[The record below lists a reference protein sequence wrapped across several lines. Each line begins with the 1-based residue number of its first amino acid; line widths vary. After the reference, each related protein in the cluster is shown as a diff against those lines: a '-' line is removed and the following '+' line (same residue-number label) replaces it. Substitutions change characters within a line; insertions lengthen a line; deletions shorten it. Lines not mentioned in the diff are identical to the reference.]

1 MQDERHPRRVSRH
14 RAERTITR
22 GVPSSCSS
30 SEEWFNMKTAGVI
43 ILIAGLLMT
52 LYTGFTYVTKE
63 KVVDLGVVEITK
75 DNQHTVN
82 WQPYIGI
89 GVMVIGGAFLILARK
104 KSLAN

>member
-1 MQDERHPRRVSRH
+1 
-14 RAERTITR
+14 
-22 GVPSSCSS
+22 
-30 SEEWFNMKTAGVI
+30 MKTAGVI